1 MARSRYSSGSF
12 RNRRGRTG
20 GRKAA
25 TRTRSVGSG
34 RFAAARA
41 RFGARDRTIRLVV
54 QTAPA
59 PAVAGPQAFMTPVA
73 GPKKAVF

>member
-1 MARSRYSSGSF
+1 MARSRYSSRAN
-12 RNRRGRTG
+12 RNRRGFGG

-25 TRTRSVGSG
+25 AGSG
-34 RFAAARA
+34 RMGGR
-41 RFGARDRTIRLVV
+41 RSSTSRKSDRVIRLVL